1 MKKVDLILLAAGR
14 SSRFGSNKLLYS
26 LQGKPLFRHTAA
38 ALSPLPF
45 HRRIVV
51 TRTPEIA
58 VSLQAEGYTAV
69 LLPCSAENPGLS
81 LSIQAGLMQAK
92 EAEGYLFTVCDRP
105 YMQTASYRLLL
116 ETFDTSGKGI
126 ACFTMPQEPDKP
138 VGNPA
143 VFAASYKEEL
153 LQLEGD
159 KGGKSII
166 CRHWQDVAS
175 LIPSSP
181 DEWRDIDTPEDMAH
195 FVSPFS
201 HE

>member
-126 ACFTMPQEPDKP
+126 ACFTMPQEPERNSCSLKATKAE
-138 VGNPA
+138 NPLSA
-143 VFAASYKEEL
+143 GIGRMLPPSFPL
-153 LQLEGD
+153 HQMN
-159 KGGKSII
+159 GGI
-166 CRHWQDVAS
+166 
-175 LIPSSP
+175 
-181 DEWRDIDTPEDMAH
+181 
-195 FVSPFS
+195 
-201 HE
+201 